1 MCIFLLVVYI
11 GLKLTAETVESA
23 TLALE
28 GVDDV
33 HGCDGLSSG
42 VLCVGHR
49 VADDVLEEDLED
61 AAGLLV
67 DEAGDTLDA
76 TTTSETAD
84 SGLCDA
90 LDVVTEQLAMSL
102 RTLRT
107 LATERESLTTFAT
120 TTHVCCFAVA
130 VVFKKFVIK

>member
-1 MCIFLLVVYI
+1 MCER
-11 GLKLTAETVESA
+11 GEKKTSKEKLTTETVESA

-28 GVDDV
+28 GIDDV

-42 VLCVGHR
+42 VLGVGHR

-61 AAGLLV
+61 AAGLLI

-102 RTLRT
+102 RTLCT
-107 LATERESLTTFAT
+107 LATERESLTTFT
-120 TTHVCCFAVA
+120 TATHVLCFVA
-130 VVFKKFVIK
+130 